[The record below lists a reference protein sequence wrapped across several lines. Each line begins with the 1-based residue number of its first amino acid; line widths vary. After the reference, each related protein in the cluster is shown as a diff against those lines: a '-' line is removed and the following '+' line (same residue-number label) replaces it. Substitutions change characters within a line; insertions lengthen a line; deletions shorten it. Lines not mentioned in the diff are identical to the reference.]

1 MKKRQAVVESATR
14 LFGSIGFDGT
24 TTLAIANEASVT
36 EPLIYYHFDSKDE
49 LFTLSLDLAFNE
61 YFSRLE
67 ELPKNTSTEFQK
79 ITNLINLHFKIV
91 DDLPE
96 QARLIVTTCPAK
108 LNDPNNIC
116 RKMYSE
122 ARKWLS
128 DYIHRCLK
136 AGINTGEFHQ
146 LPVSA
151 TANMIVAL
159 LNGLLRQRAYQ
170 LDQTEGVKD
179 ATIDFCRRSLTIF
192 SAIQ

>member
-108 LNDPNNIC
+108 LNDPNNTC
-116 RKMYSE
+116 RKMYNE
-122 ARKWLS
+122 ARKRLS
-128 DYIHRCLK
+128 DYINGCL
-136 AGINTGEFHQ
+136 ARGIKKGEFIK
-146 LPVSA
+146 LPVLE
-151 TANMIVAL
+151 TTHMLIAL
-159 LNGLLRQRAYQ
+159 INGLLRQRVFQ
-170 LDQTEGVKD
+170 LVDTDGVQE
-179 ATIDFCRRSLTIF
+179 ATINFCKRSLTV
-192 SAIQ
+192 